1 MKTSMF
7 VSLVMTVVLFRS
19 AAAQGDFVQ
28 VGSQAYDVP
37 VDARSVAMGES
48 SVALRGNQNAL
59 MFNPAGLGG
68 IRGAHVSYSLR
79 RFDWTTFLDKA
90 KYLQVS
96 GVVETPYVN
105 AGFSYNRLKLG
116 EVIVST
122 PQFPE
127 GTGTAEI
134 FDYMLALGFGKR
146 LGDNWDVGIG
156 LKTYDICLEKLS
168 GDVPVLETTKPF
180 LVDLGFIYSSEIA
193 NDQPLFTHS
202 FSVGAAI
209 QNLGGKLKS
218 ENSSFSGREESETS
232 LPQYVRVGFTFTIGV
247 SAETGESLQ
256 TFSVLASGEYR
267 TFLNGSDGQSHQKDF
282 WGFGLEM
289 KAMEIVSVRL
299 SGFVNPYSSVY
310 GTKGVPALRYGFGIS
325 LPFQKLGTSL
335 PITIQIDYAGIPPQI
350 SNSYIGSQEPKTM
363 HAFSMSV
370 AYENEI
376 F

>member
-1 MKTSMF
+1 MS
-7 VSLVMTVVLFRS
+7 
-19 AAAQGDFVQ
+19 
-28 VGSQAYDVP
+28 Y
-37 VDARSVAMGES
+37 
-48 SVALRGNQNAL
+48 ALRK
-59 MFNPAGLGG
+59 FDW
-68 IRGAHVSYSLR
+68 YSL
-79 RFDWTTFLDKA
+79 LDEF
-90 KYLQVS
+90 KYHQVNGALQ
-96 GVVETPYVN
+96 TPYIN
-105 AGFSYNRLKLG
+105 FGFSYSRFNQG
-116 EVIVST
+116 EFVVST
-122 PQFPE
+122 SQSPE
-127 GTGTAEI
+127 GIGTGKL
-134 FDYMLALGFGKR
+134 FDYSLAIGFGR
-146 LGDNWDVGIG
+146 RFGENWDVGVG

-289 KAMEIVSVRL
+289 KAMKIVSVRL